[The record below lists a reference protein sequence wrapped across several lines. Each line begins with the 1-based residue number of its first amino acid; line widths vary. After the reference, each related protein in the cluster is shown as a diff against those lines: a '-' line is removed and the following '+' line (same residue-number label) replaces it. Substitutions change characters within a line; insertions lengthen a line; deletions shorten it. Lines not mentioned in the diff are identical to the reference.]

1 MVCSKALYLIPEAS
15 VNGRPQRYLELLH
28 LMVSLMRKI
37 ALMVLQRTE
46 NNAFKPIKK
55 GRKI

>member
-37 ALMVLQRTE
+37 ALITPQGT
-46 NNAFKPIKK
+46 
-55 GRKI
+55 

>member
-1 MVCSKALYLIPEAS
+1 MVCSKALYLIPDAS

-37 ALMVLQRTE
+37 ALMVLQRT
-46 NNAFKPIKK
+46 
-55 GRKI
+55 